1 MVSINLLIMKYYFL
15 SQSLIIIYYI
25 LMSQKSVKNKKGLEQ
40 TAIAIA
46 IINTITLFL
55 YFFIFHPNYN

>member
-1 MVSINLLIMKYYFL
+1 MKYYFL